1 MVDKTVIQEVK
12 ATAEQHKKAL
22 EKQLWNI
29 ANALRGNMSADEFRD
44 YILGFIFY
52 KYLSERMHQY
62 ADGILAEDG
71 LKFDVIDESTD
82 EGQEYLTAIK
92 EESIDHLGYFLKPSE
107 LFHVIAESGNKGEF
121 IIEALTEVLN
131 HIEQSTMGTASEDD
145 FNGLFDDIDLT
156 SNKLGKSEKQKNDL
170 ITTVLGHLDEIDF
183 CLDDTEI
190 DVLGDAYEYL
200 IGQFASGAGKKAGE
214 FYTPPMVS
222 KLLAKLVT
230 KDKTQLKSVYDP
242 TCGSGSLL
250 LQVAKEIHRK
260 GGEVSNYYGQEKN
273 PSTYNLARMNMI
285 LHGVHYRSFD
295 IQQDDTLETPHHI
308 DKRFDAVVANPP
320 FSADWGAN
328 DAFKS
333 DERFADYG
341 KLAPKSKADFAFVQH
356 MLHQLDDN
364 GTMAVVLPHGVLFR
378 GAAEGH
384 IRKYLIE
391 QKNCLDTVI
400 GLPANIFYGT
410 SIPTCILVL
419 KKQRKADDNILFID
433 ASAHCGKATNQN
445 FLREEDLARIL
456 EVVEQREFKDKFSY
470 VSTRKEIKEDNEFNL
485 NISRYVDTFEEE
497 KTVDINNI
505 ATLMKSI
512 NADLV
517 NLDNSILDYSD
528 ELGIKAV
535 I

>member
-1 MVDKTVIQEVK
+1 MNNMAEQENKREVK

-71 LKFDVIDESTD
+71 LKFDAIDESTD

-107 LFHVIAESGNKGEF
+107 LFHVIAEKGNNGEF

-156 SNKLGKSEKQKNDL
+156 SNKLGKSEKAKNEL

-200 IGQFASGAGKKAGE
+200 IGKFASGAGKSAGE

-260 GGEVSNYYGQEKN
+260 GGEVS
-273 PSTYNLARMNMI
+273 M
-285 LHGVHYRSFD
+285 
-295 IQQDDTLETPHHI
+295 
-308 DKRFDAVVANPP
+308 
-320 FSADWGAN
+320 
-328 DAFKS
+328 
-333 DERFADYG
+333 
-341 KLAPKSKADFAFVQH
+341 
-356 MLHQLDDN
+356 
-364 GTMAVVLPHGVLFR
+364 
-378 GAAEGH
+378 
-384 IRKYLIE
+384 
-391 QKNCLDTVI
+391 
-400 GLPANIFYGT
+400 
-410 SIPTCILVL
+410 
-419 KKQRKADDNILFID
+419 
-433 ASAHCGKATNQN
+433 
-445 FLREEDLARIL
+445 
-456 EVVEQREFKDKFSY
+456 
-470 VSTRKEIKEDNEFNL
+470 
-485 NISRYVDTFEEE
+485 
-497 KTVDINNI
+497 
-505 ATLMKSI
+505 
-512 NADLV
+512 
-517 NLDNSILDYSD
+517 
-528 ELGIKAV
+528 
-535 I
+535 